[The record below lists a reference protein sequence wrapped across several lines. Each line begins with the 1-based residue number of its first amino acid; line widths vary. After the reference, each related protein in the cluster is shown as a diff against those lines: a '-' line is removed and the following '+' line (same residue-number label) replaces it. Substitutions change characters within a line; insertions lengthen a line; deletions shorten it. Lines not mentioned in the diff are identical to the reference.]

1 MDKDEKIEFIK
12 LNFLLSKNKHQL
24 EGDKTVFDSE
34 LIIQALSKFYQQV
47 HLYHLYLGKNL

>member
-34 LIIQALSKFYQQV
+34 LIRKISEQV
-47 HLYHLYLGKNL
+47 PHRLYKYRECNYNY

>member
-12 LNFLLSKNKHQL
+12 LNFLLSKNKLQL

-34 LIIQALSKFYQQV
+34 LIIQALSKFYQQG